1 MVKRGVDN
9 FYVLSILT
17 TTCRYEEGHEF
28 VATTVATTACR
39 NETPAKMKF
48 GKCPSNQ
55 GKQLQHL
62 ETIYK
67 FLYMTAFT
75 QFILGR
81 SKVVGPTRFVF
92 KAYK

>member
-1 MVKRGVDN
+1 MWWKVGVDN

-17 TTCRYEEGHEF
+17 TTCRYKEVYEF
-28 VATTVATTACR
+28 VATTAGR
-39 NETPAKMKF
+39 YKTPEKLKF

-62 ETIYK
+62 ETICK
-67 FLYMTAFT
+67 FLHLTAFT

-81 SKVVGPTRFVF
+81 SKVVGPTQFVF